1 MSSADAIPSTAS
13 ASAGSAAASTNAES
27 AAKVKSEPDSGTAS
41 ASAPRTAVAS
51 ETAEKARELLPILH
65 DVVRAVERDNA
76 DTSAKNKDSLEA
88 MNKVKELHRAIEAI
102 REDIHAMPG
111 IERSKS
117 DQLKQL
123 QALRTQIQMKKRLVA
138 KYKDINLKVSGL
150 AGN

>member
-1 MSSADAIPSTAS
+1 M
-13 ASAGSAAASTNAES
+13 
-27 AAKVKSEPDSGTAS
+27 
-41 ASAPRTAVAS
+41 
-51 ETAEKARELLPILH
+51 
-65 DVVRAVERDNA
+65 ERDNA

-123 QALRTQIQMKKRLVA
+123 QALRSVSIICGSLKKHRLLQIALLLLLT
-138 KYKDINLKVSGL
+138 DFLSGRD
-150 AGN
+150 

>member
-1 MSSADAIPSTAS
+1 MHS
-13 ASAGSAAASTNAES
+13 
-27 AAKVKSEPDSGTAS
+27 
-41 ASAPRTAVAS
+41 
-51 ETAEKARELLPILH
+51 KARELLPILH

-102 REDIHAMPG
+102 REDINAMPG

-123 QALRTQIQMKKRLVA
+123 QALRLVEECLNDNCNVVHKPHELCSTLPHA
-138 KYKDINLKVSGL
+138 ISSKE
-150 AGN
+150 

>member
-1 MSSADAIPSTAS
+1 M
-13 ASAGSAAASTNAES
+13 
-27 AAKVKSEPDSGTAS
+27 
-41 ASAPRTAVAS
+41 
-51 ETAEKARELLPILH
+51 
-65 DVVRAVERDNA
+65 RAVERDNA

-123 QALRTQIQMKKRLVA
+123 QALRSVSIICGSLKNIVSYRLH
-138 KYKDINLKVSGL
+138 YCSF
-150 AGN
+150 

>member
-1 MSSADAIPSTAS
+1 MFLHDKSTC
-13 ASAGSAAASTNAES
+13 TF
-27 AAKVKSEPDSGTAS
+27 KSLSPPNS
-41 ASAPRTAVAS
+41 
-51 ETAEKARELLPILH
+51 KARELLPILH

-123 QALRTQIQMKKRLVA
+123 QALRSVFIM
-138 KYKDINLKVSGL
+138 SL
-150 AGN
+150 ADFI

>member
-1 MSSADAIPSTAS
+1 MDMYF
-13 ASAGSAAASTNAES
+13 
-27 AAKVKSEPDSGTAS
+27 KSLSPLNS
-41 ASAPRTAVAS
+41 
-51 ETAEKARELLPILH
+51 KARELLPILH

-102 REDIHAMPG
+102 REDINAMPG

-123 QALRTQIQMKKRLVA
+123 QALRLVEEECLNDDCNVHKPHELCSTLPHA
-138 KYKDINLKVSGL
+138 ISSKE
-150 AGN
+150 

>member
-1 MSSADAIPSTAS
+1 M
-13 ASAGSAAASTNAES
+13 
-27 AAKVKSEPDSGTAS
+27 
-41 ASAPRTAVAS
+41 
-51 ETAEKARELLPILH
+51 
-65 DVVRAVERDNA
+65 RAVERDNA

-123 QALRTQIQMKKRLVA
+123 QALRS
-138 KYKDINLKVSGL
+138 VSIILTGRPKWL
-150 AGN
+150 WKTSSC

>member
-1 MSSADAIPSTAS
+1 M
-13 ASAGSAAASTNAES
+13 
-27 AAKVKSEPDSGTAS
+27 
-41 ASAPRTAVAS
+41 
-51 ETAEKARELLPILH
+51 
-65 DVVRAVERDNA
+65 RAVERDNA

-123 QALRTQIQMKKRLVA
+123 QALRSVFIMSLSDYIYCSFRQTF
-138 KYKDINLKVSGL
+138 
-150 AGN
+150 

>member
-1 MSSADAIPSTAS
+1 M
-13 ASAGSAAASTNAES
+13 
-27 AAKVKSEPDSGTAS
+27 
-41 ASAPRTAVAS
+41 
-51 ETAEKARELLPILH
+51 
-65 DVVRAVERDNA
+65 RAVERDNA

-123 QALRTQIQMKKRLVA
+123 QALRSVFIM
-138 KYKDINLKVSGL
+138 SL
-150 AGN
+150 ADYIYCSFRQTFLPGD